1 MSLDGLV
8 VFTPSIS
15 NIASCPLVYFAFWLL
30 SVTSMP
36 VISCRNFLVF
46 SSFISIVPLAP
57 LSLDFKVNLLVTSL
71 NSKFTLPPLSLTLLI
86 KVWIVS
92 FLLIVTSLPP
102 KFNLNSSVVSVPFL
116 KKLLNLSPK
125 TSVNLEFNFTT
136 VVGFS
141 KPNILKSLV
150 GFKVTLVSV
159 PPLVVPPL
167 VFTVISNFSFLDEL
181 TIFKSSFKSP
191 KETSFLKS
199 LFSPLT
205 FFCFF

>member
-8 VFTPSIS
+8 VCTPSIS

-36 VISCRNFLVF
+36 VIFLRKSLVVL
-46 SSFISIVPLAP
+46 SFISIVPLAP

-92 FLLIVTSLPP
+92 SLVIVTSLPP
-102 KFNLNSSVVSVPFL
+102 KFNLNSSVVSLPFL

-125 TSVNLEFNFTT
+125 TSANLEFNFTT

-141 KPNILKSLV
+141 KPNTLKLPV
-150 GFKVTLVSV
+150 GCKFC
-159 PPLVVPPL
+159 
-167 VFTVISNFSFLDEL
+167 VFSC
-181 TIFKSSFKSP
+181 P
-191 KETSFLKS
+191 
-199 LFSPLT
+199 PLT
-205 FFCFF
+205 FVVICNDSVLESFFTIKSLSLESIEI